1 MFMIIVNTLN
11 RKRILSNQSEKK
23 KTYKNNQKI
32 KQEIHT
38 KKKQLK
44 NIQKNLQYIK

>member
-1 MFMIIVNTLN
+1 MIIVNTLN

-23 KTYKNNQKI
+23 KHKNNQKI

-44 NIQKNLQYIK
+44 NIQKNLQYIN

>member
-1 MFMIIVNTLN
+1 MIIVNTLN

-38 KKKQLK
+38 KKKQTETFYNNK
-44 NIQKNLQYIK
+44 SIN